1 MWKSPMQAWV
11 ESSADEHVNGEWLV
25 DLPQSRITFLWSSVS
40 FLCMSQVLTMIF
52 GLRIN
57 LTGDILQ
64 VQSLIQRV
72 PAGPA
77 SFVLDSVPRRVER
90 LLNGEPWI
98 ALDPTMI
105 QGDYIGW
112 RENNTLLLWLYGWPK
127 IAGGLCYVLQLRV
140 SNPHEDLIVVECT
153 LETCRF
159 NTPRDFESRTPE
171 ERIFRSDTTALEKSM
186 NAVICYR
193 RRYV

>member
-1 MWKSPMQAWV
+1 MARRSTAVTHYVSLV
-11 ESSADEHVNGEWLV
+11 ERLFSLYEPSV
-25 DLPQSRITFLWSSVS
+25 D
-40 FLCMSQVLTMIF
+40 F

-57 LTGDILQ
+57 LTGDIFQ

-140 SNPHEDLIVVECT
+140 LP
-153 LETCRF
+153 
-159 NTPRDFESRTPE
+159 ES
-171 ERIFRSDTTALEKSM
+171 S
-186 NAVICYR
+186 
-193 RRYV
+193 